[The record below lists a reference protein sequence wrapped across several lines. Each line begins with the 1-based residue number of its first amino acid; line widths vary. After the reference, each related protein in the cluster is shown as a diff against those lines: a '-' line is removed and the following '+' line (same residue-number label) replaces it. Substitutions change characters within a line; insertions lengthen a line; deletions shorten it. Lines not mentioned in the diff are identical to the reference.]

1 VLKLEINADTPF
13 VFVILESC
21 PKSMA
26 AFNSLG
32 VCCVTEENMN
42 STVGELCRQN
52 HADTQSFI
60 ESLEAY
66 IEETGR

>member
-1 VLKLEINADTPF
+1 MLKLEISADTPF
-13 VFVILESC
+13 VLILESC
-21 PKSMA
+21 PQSMA

-32 VCCVTEENMN
+32 LCCVTEENMN
-42 STVGELCRQN
+42 NTVGELCRQY

-66 IEETGR
+66 IKETGG

>member
-1 VLKLEINADTPF
+1 VLKLEISADTPF
-13 VFVILESC
+13 VLILESC
-21 PKSMA
+21 PRSMA

-42 STVGELCRQN
+42 STVGELCRQY

-60 ESLEAY
+60 EGLEAY
-66 IEETGR
+66 IKETGG

>member
-1 VLKLEINADTPF
+1 MLKLEINADTPF
-13 VFVILESC
+13 VFVLESC

-26 AFNSLG
+26 AFSSMG
-32 VCCVTEENMN
+32 VCCVTEENIN

-52 HADTQSFI
+52 SADTQSFI

-66 IEETGR
+66 IEETCR

>member
-1 VLKLEINADTPF
+1 VLKLEISAETPF
-13 VFVILESC
+13 VLILESC
-21 PKSMA
+21 PQSMA
-26 AFNSLG
+26 AFNSMG

-52 HADTQSFI
+52 SADTQSFI

-66 IEETGR
+66 IKETER